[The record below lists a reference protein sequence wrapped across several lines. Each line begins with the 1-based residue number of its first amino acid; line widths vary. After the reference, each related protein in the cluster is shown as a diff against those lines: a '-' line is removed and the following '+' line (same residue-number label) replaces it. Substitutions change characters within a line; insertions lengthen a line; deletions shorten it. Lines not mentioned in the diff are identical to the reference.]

1 MGTRAEKKQMLRNK
15 IIEAAKVV
23 FQEQGYENTTIE
35 QIAKQAEVGLG
46 TAYNYFKSKEE
57 LYILSMAEKVAESE
71 MEVDINEINSEDVA
85 SYVADVIIKQLKK
98 MNYVNKKVWKTAI
111 PFIFNGLKQDTS
123 FFKEIVKADFQ
134 FMDRIRDL
142 LNDLISKSLLPMD
155 FKVDLVVDLIFSNV
169 LYQLM
174 LYMYQDDITF
184 EAAIENIRSGIRY
197 LFTVQPCRNDDKN

>member
-1 MGTRAEKKQMLRNK
+1 MGTRAEKKQLLRNK
-15 IIEAAKVV
+15 IIEAAKIV

-57 LYILSMAEKVAESE
+57 LYILSMAENVADCD
-71 MEVDINEINSEDVA
+71 MEANMNDINPEDIS

-111 PFIFNGLKQDTS
+111 PFIFNGLKQDS
-123 FFKEIVKADFQ
+123 FFLKDIVKADFQ

-142 LNDLISKSLLPMD
+142 LNDLISKKLLPKD
-155 FKVDLVVDLIFSNV
+155 FEVDLVVDLIFSNV
-169 LYQLM
+169 FYQVM
-174 LYMYQDDITF
+174 LYMYQDDMTF
-184 EAAIENIRSGIRY
+184 EAAVENIRRGIRY
-197 LFTVQPCRNDDKN
+197 LF